1 MQTQVGIIYI
11 KYINLYCWRYFV
23 FSWKKMTCIHSIQ
36 KTPFFKKLT
45 YIKYFLF
52 ETLNRISLSMWQF
65 NEPLLTHSDEHWI
78 DILLDLF
85 DSLKNFED
93 FAVKKIKT
101 FYCDERK
108 TFRYC
113 QCGFFFHFLHSMRI
127 WEISTLLSVQQEKKK
142 VSDLD
147 L

>member
-1 MQTQVGIIYI
+1 M
-11 KYINLYCWRYFV
+11 
-23 FSWKKMTCIHSIQ
+23 FSPEKKKTCIHSIQ

-65 NEPLLTHSDEHWI
+65 NEPLLTHSDEHRI

-101 FYCDERK
+101 FYCDQRK
-108 TFRYC
+108 TFQYC
-113 QCGFFFHFLHSMRI
+113 QCGVFSLCAFHANLRNFNFTVS
-127 WEISTLLSVQQEKKK
+127 STGKKE
-142 VSDLD
+142 VSDLY